1 MLRHVASQRLTDVSK
16 GLSEFLKLY
25 YYVLSPFISP
35 RILMSCNISI
45 VIITALKTSNIAGK
59 EKKTI
64 LTLQINFHIDFILIL
79 TLNFHNSAF

>member
-1 MLRHVASQRLTDVSK
+1 
-16 GLSEFLKLY
+16 
-25 YYVLSPFISP
+25 
-35 RILMSCNISI
+35 MSCNISI

-79 TLNFHNSAF
+79 TLNFHNSAFWSARVVRNVRQKFCKI